1 VTWEQESK
9 LPALPQ
15 TCPTCGAHFKQLEA
29 DALREHQDLCA
40 SWTTRVPLSDGHGNA
55 LGMLGDPNATR
66 LARHIQVYDRG
77 GATAKTI
84 PNNPR
89 ILRRSRSRSREF
101 YNADPRRLNKPPRG
115 KAAGRRCRRRAC
127 MGRSHRAR
135 SEDERRDHRDFV
147 HRDTNS
153 PAGTGGCQTVGP
165 PISW

>member
-77 GATAKTI
+77 GAEPWLHLLQRPHAEVI
-84 PNNPR
+84 NAVIR
-89 ILRRSRSRSREF
+89 RRS
-101 YNADPRRLNKPPRG
+101 
-115 KAAGRRCRRRAC
+115 GRRRQTRIAPWPKPQKF
-127 MGRSHRAR
+127 
-135 SEDERRDHRDFV
+135 SEK
-147 HRDTNS
+147 T
-153 PAGTGGCQTVGP
+153 
-165 PISW
+165 